1 MPSYAVESRRT
12 PSYAADGA
20 RRYVTVPGVGG
31 DLQRKMEPH
40 PVTATPPKIY
50 NFNPTLRYTGIV
62 AS

>member
-31 DLQRKMEPH
+31 DLSAHQDHSVWEEE
-40 PVTATPPKIY
+40 VT
-50 NFNPTLRYTGIV
+50 YTSLENRSDFVPGPCL
-62 AS
+62 

>member
-31 DLQRKMEPH
+31 DLLINVYFLEKR
-40 PVTATPPKIY
+40 
-50 NFNPTLRYTGIV
+50 
-62 AS
+62 